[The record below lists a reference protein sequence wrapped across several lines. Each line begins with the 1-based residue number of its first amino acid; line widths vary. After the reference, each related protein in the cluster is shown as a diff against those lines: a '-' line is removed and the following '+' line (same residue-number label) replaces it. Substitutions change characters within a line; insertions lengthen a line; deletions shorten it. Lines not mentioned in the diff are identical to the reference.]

1 MEQRVRPTE
10 LWTKKPVSIK
20 KAYTDNF
27 ILRQHIP
34 RTIEPNEY
42 LELGIGLAKG
52 YFRIEQVSSINF
64 IH

>member
-20 KAYTDNF
+20 KDTDNF
-27 ILRQHIP
+27 ILRQHIS

-52 YFRIEQVSSINF
+52 YFRIEQVSSINY